1 MSPLFGR
8 KGPFTRTKDGDF
20 EVRLDDGSRDVLR
33 SVASQLRE
41 LLEIDLA
48 DPALKRLF
56 PVAYASD
63 PDREEEYRLLVRDD
77 LAERRRKSLEL
88 FAATAGAT
96 RVSEDELMAW
106 MGAVNDLRLVIG
118 TRLDV
123 SEETD
128 PVPDPDD
135 PEAPLLALYGYL
147 GYLLESMVEA
157 VSAGMEDEPPSR

>member
-8 KGPFTRTKDGDF
+8 KGPITRTRDGGYD
-20 EVRLDDGSRDVLR
+20 VRLDEASRDVLR
-33 SVASQLRE
+33 SVATQLRE
-41 LLEIDLA
+41 LLELDLG

-63 PDREEEYRLLVRDD
+63 PEREEEYRLLVRDE
-77 LAERRRKSLEL
+77 LAERRRRSLDT

-96 RVSEDELMAW
+96 HVTEEELVAW

-123 SEETD
+123 SEDMD

-157 VSAGMEDEPPSR
+157 MSSSFE